1 MALEFERSD
10 IGMPPGS
17 AVYVG
22 DRIPS
27 DMALS
32 IIGYDPVGAWV
43 RSAGTVDELLEYR
56 NQSGIS
62 WININGLKD
71 SKAIS
76 RLAAVYRIHPL
87 TIEDILNTEH
97 RPKVE
102 EFDDYLFITLK
113 EISPQNEG
121 PMVFD
126 QISLILTGNTVI
138 TFQEIPGD
146 TFDGIRRRILD
157 NMGRIR
163 RMGADYLAYAIIDAV
178 VDEYFL
184 ALDILGAGI
193 EQFEDRAM
201 SEEDTA
207 FMADIQKVKQR
218 LHRVRRIIWPLRESL
233 SSLSRS
239 ESSFISGELGPFIKD
254 LHDNVIQAAE
264 TVESYRELIAGVM
277 EVNLS
282 TVSNRM
288 NKIMKVLT
296 IISTLF
302 IPLTFIVGVYGM
314 NFSNMPELNYPYAY
328 PVIWGIMA
336 AIGIGMLIFFKRR
349 HWI

>member
-1 MALEFERSD
+1 M
-10 IGMPPGS
+10 
-17 AVYVG
+17 G
-22 DRIPS
+22 DRVPA

-32 IIGYDPVGAWV
+32 IIGYDPIGAWV
-43 RSAGTVDELLEYR
+43 KSAGTVDELLEYR
-56 NQSGIS
+56 NPSGIS
-62 WININGLKD
+62 WINIYGLKD
-71 SKAIS
+71 SNAIS
-76 RLAAVYRIHPL
+76 RLAAVYKIHPL

-126 QISLILTGNTVI
+126 QISLILTGDTVI
-138 TFQEIPGD
+138 SFQEVPGD

-163 RMGADYLAYAIIDAV
+163 RLGADYLAYVIMDAV

-184 ALDILGAGI
+184 ALDALGAGI

-201 SEEDTA
+201 NEEDTA

-218 LHRVRRIIWPLRESL
+218 LHRVRRVIWPLRESL
-233 SSLSRS
+233 ASLARS
-239 ESSFISGELGPFIKD
+239 ESSFLSGELGPFIKD
-254 LHDNVIQAAE
+254 LHDNVIQAVE
-264 TVESYRELIAGVM
+264 TVENYRELIAGIM

-314 NFSNMPELNYPYAY
+314 NFPHMPELNYPHAY
-328 PVIWGIMA
+328 PIVWGIMA

>member
-1 MALEFERSD
+1 
-10 IGMPPGS
+10 
-17 AVYVG
+17 
-22 DRIPS
+22 
-27 DMALS
+27 
-32 IIGYDPVGAWV
+32 
-43 RSAGTVDELLEYR
+43 
-56 NQSGIS
+56 
-62 WININGLKD
+62 
-71 SKAIS
+71 
-76 RLAAVYRIHPL
+76 
-87 TIEDILNTEH
+87 
-97 RPKVE
+97 
-102 EFDDYLFITLK
+102 
-113 EISPQNEG
+113 
-121 PMVFD
+121 MVFE

-163 RMGADYLAYAIIDAV
+163 RMGADYLAYAIMDAV

-254 LHDNVIQAAE
+254 LHDNVIQAVE

-336 AIGIGMLIFFKRR
+336 VIGIGMLIFFKRR

>member
-1 MALEFERSD
+1 
-10 IGMPPGS
+10 MPPGS

-22 DRIPS
+22 DRVPS
-27 DMALS
+27 EMALS
-32 IIGYDPVGAWV
+32 IIGYDPIGAWI

-76 RLAAVYRIHPL
+76 RLAAVYGIHPL

-102 EFDDYLFITLK
+102 EFDNYLFITLK

-121 PMVFD
+121 PLTLD

-146 TFDGIRRRILD
+146 SFDGIRRRILD
-157 NMGRIR
+157 NVGRIR
-163 RMGADYLAYAIIDAV
+163 RLGADYLAYVIMDAV

-184 ALDILGAGI
+184 VLDALGAEI
-193 EQFEDRAM
+193 EQFEDRALN
-201 SEEDTA
+201 EEEPA
-207 FMADIQKVKQR
+207 FMADIQRIKQR
-218 LHRVRRIIWPLRESL
+218 LHRIRRIIWPLRENIAA
-233 SSLSRS
+233 LSRS
-239 ESSFISGELGPFIKD
+239 ESPFISGDLAPFIKD
-254 LHDNVIQAAE
+254 LHDNVIQAVE
-264 TVESYRELIAGVM
+264 TVESYRELIAGIV

-282 TVSNRM
+282 TISNRM

-314 NFSNMPELNYPYAY
+314 NFSYMPELDYPYAY
-328 PVIWGIMA
+328 PIIWGIMA
-336 AIGIGMLIFFKRR
+336 LIVIGMLGFFKRR